1 MNKFGS
7 LNFGILEGFGFL
19 SLIGILTYGS
29 FLVSMDLAGP
39 ELISSSIYALYVGMG
54 FRSVFNSYTEL
65 KKTSGVYNGIFN
77 IIGSV
82 KDS

>member
-1 MNKFGS
+1 
-7 LNFGILEGFGFL
+7 
-19 SLIGILTYGS
+19 
-29 FLVSMDLAGP
+29 MDLAGP

-77 IIGSV
+77 IIGSI
-82 KDS
+82 KDCPVYNDQKVIENGS

>member
-1 MNKFGS
+1 
-7 LNFGILEGFGFL
+7 
-19 SLIGILTYGS
+19 
-29 FLVSMDLAGP
+29 MDLAGP

-82 KDS
+82 KECTTYND